1 MMSKTNETKQR
12 PTVKLI
18 GEDGNAFA
26 IIGKCR
32 RVLRKAGMHE
42 EAEAFVKEATS
53 GDYNQVLAAA
63 MKYCDVE

>member
-1 MMSKTNETKQR
+1 MTKTTTKLKHK

-18 GEDGNAFA
+18 AEGGNAFN

-32 RVLRKAGMHE
+32 RALCKAGLDK
-42 EAEAFVKEATS
+42 EAEAFEKEATS
-53 GDYNQVLAAA
+53 GDYNGVLAAA